1 MKVEAELRVDKR
13 PKWDSDH
20 RLETTIR
27 KQDELTHLG
36 LYCPSAYF
44 GDKNQTVLGLR
55 SSL

>member
-1 MKVEAELRVDKR
+1 MKVEAELKVDKR